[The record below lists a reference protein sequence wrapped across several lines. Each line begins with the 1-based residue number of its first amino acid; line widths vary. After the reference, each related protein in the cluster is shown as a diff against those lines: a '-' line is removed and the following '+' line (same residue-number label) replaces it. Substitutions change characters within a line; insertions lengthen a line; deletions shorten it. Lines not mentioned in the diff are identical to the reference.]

1 MKHPLTFGEIPQT
14 SGAGNNYFFLYGL
27 FRFCSGAKH
36 FRLFPKDKFGS
47 SSFDV
52 ELTAPPASLDS
63 PLSGGLPCRLKNFLP
78 WALASRRPG

>member
-1 MKHPLTFGEIPQT
+1 MKRARFTEEQSISIPKRAGTGVRVADLRRRHGFSNATF
-14 SGAGNNYFFLYGL
+14 Y
-27 FRFCSGAKH
+27 K
-36 FRLFPKDKFGS
+36 GS

-78 WALASRRPG
+78 WALASRRPGKL